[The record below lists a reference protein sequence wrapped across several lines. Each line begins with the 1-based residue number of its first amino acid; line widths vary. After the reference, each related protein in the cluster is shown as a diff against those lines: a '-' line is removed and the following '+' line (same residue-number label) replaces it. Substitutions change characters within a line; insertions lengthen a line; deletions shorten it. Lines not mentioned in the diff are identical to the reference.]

1 MNNGFVRYSLM
12 FVFLVLIQVLF
23 LNNIELGGSINPFLY
38 ILFILILPFETPSWM
53 LLVLGFFLG
62 FSIDIFVNTLGIHTS
77 ASVFAAFVRPMV
89 LSLIIPRD
97 GYESG
102 TLPRISFYGL
112 PWFIRYSFSIVFAH
126 HLFYFFMEAFTFSG
140 FFNTFGKVLYS
151 FAFTIALV
159 FVGQL
164 FVTKKK

>member
-1 MNNGFVRYSLM
+1 M